1 MEPGKK
7 SRNNNI
13 GQASH
18 GEQQRGLEMFPDF
31 NRPRDPH
38 HHSHPFKHKPTPYP
52 SDQTPSL
59 YELSPPYP
67 SLYKHHRLPYLPSTQ
82 NKQHQGEDKNS
93 SSSIPHERVL
103 EISPVSPPPVPS
115 LIQSPP
121 CLKPSAYPSFPPT
134 VTHSAP

>member
-1 MEPGKK
+1 MSQKSFNTALIPDFLSLKKKGEHWGIQMGGTGKK
-7 SRNNNI
+7 TKK
-13 GQASH
+13 
-18 GEQQRGLEMFPDF
+18 QQHRTSL
-31 NRPRDPH
+31 PRR
-38 HHSHPFKHKPTPYP
+38 TTRAC
-52 SDQTPSL
+52 QTPSL

-67 SLYKHHRLPYLPSTQ
+67 SLYKHHRLPYLPPTQ
-82 NKQHQGEDKNS
+82 NKQHQGEDKKS